1 MESYTPTKTDLIFDQ
16 TCPYKNPYQGVA
28 SRLLFVCTA
37 GLLRSPTAADVATK
51 KGYNARSCGSNIH
64 MALIPI
70 SVNLILWADKIVFMD
85 ANNKLEAIQHFTTS
99 SDEVKERLHEG
110 AVWHIEDY
118 YDRAE
123 SNLVRKCE
131 EALDSLQIY

>member
-1 MESYTPTKTDLIFDQ
+1 MEIYIPTKTNLIFDQ

-51 KGYNARSCGSNIH
+51 EGYNARSCGSNIYL
-64 MALIPI
+64 ALIPI

-85 ANNKLEAIQHFTTS
+85 ANNKLEAIQHFNKS
-99 SDEVKERLHEG
+99 SEEVRANLESG

-123 SNLVRKCE
+123 ANLVRKCE
-131 EALDSLQIY
+131 EALANLQIY